1 MQGERRTLVVDL
13 RYQPGNAQA
22 GGHIGDT
29 ETDDDPKH
37 DIDHDEPLAIPDQS
51 MVACLWLI

>member
-1 MQGERRTLVVDL
+1 MLVVYL
-13 RYQPGNAQA
+13 RRQPGNAQA